1 MFNHFQGA
9 AVGGMLLLAT
19 SMAAAQASA
28 DAAKSQ
34 VIVFGVANVQFESIQ
49 STGSVVPADDKPVR
63 QRLSNVS
70 SDLGIKRSFDLS
82 GGLAAHVQYVTGVS
96 VDNAAGST
104 SAGFFGSAKDSFVG
118 LSKEG
123 AGMLKLGR
131 LSGAARWNSG
141 TTDFSS
147 AGAGP
152 QDIQGPQSLISGL
165 TGAAP
170 LFNVRLDNA
179 IGFESA
185 NWNGL
190 SVRAYYSANEGKSN
204 ATPATGSALSDDSIS
219 LGAQYVAGPFDIRL
233 SAEQRND
240 KGTLNNSTNRN
251 TQDKDYKIGVRFALQ
266 PNTTI
271 ALGWDTMSFSD
282 SAATGTQKTKLS
294 RDGWVL
300 SFNHQIDKHVIYGG
314 YGVANDATG
323 EQATG
328 TFDGSATGAS
338 QITLAYK
345 YLLTKQIILD
355 AFWSQVQNK
364 SRAKYDFDSG
374 GISPATGAT
383 LTAVGAGLR
392 VVF

>member
-1 MFNHFQGA
+1 VFKQFQGA
-9 AVGGMLLLAT
+9 TVGGMLLLAS

-28 DAAKSQ
+28 DLAKSQ
-34 VIVFGVANVQFESIQ
+34 VVIFGVANVQFEGIQ
-49 STGSVVPADDKPVR
+49 STGSVAPADDKPMR

-82 GGLAAHVQYVTGVS
+82 DGLAAHMQYVTGVS
-96 VDNAAGST
+96 VDNAAGSA
-104 SAGFFGSAKDSFVG
+104 SAGLFGSAKDSFIG
-118 LSKEG
+118 LSKAG
-123 AGMLKLGR
+123 AGMLKMGR

-152 QDIQGPQSLISGL
+152 QDLQGPQSLISGL
-165 TGAAP
+165 THAAP

-179 IGFESA
+179 IGVESA

-204 ATPATGSALSDDSIS
+204 AVPASGSALSDDSIS
-219 LGAQYVAGPFDIRL
+219 VGAQYVAGPFDFRV

-240 KGTLNNSTNRN
+240 KGTLNNTTNRN

-266 PNTTI
+266 PSTTI
-271 ALGWDTMSFSD
+271 AFGWDSMSFTD

-300 SFNHQIDKHVIYGG
+300 SFNHQIDKHVFYGG

-328 TFDGSATGAS
+328 IFNGSETGAS
-338 QITLAYK
+338 QLTLAYK

-355 AFWSQVQNK
+355 AFVSQVQNK

-374 GISPATGAT
+374 GISPGTGAT

-392 VVF
+392 IVF

>member
-1 MFNHFQGA
+1 MFNKFPGA
-9 AVGGMLLLAT
+9 TVGGVLLLA
-19 SMAAAQASA
+19 SSIAAAQASA
-28 DAAKSQ
+28 DTAKSQ
-34 VIVFGVANVQFESIQ
+34 VIIFGAANVQFESIQ
-49 STGSVVPADDKPVR
+49 TSGTVNPADNKPAR

-70 SDLGIKRSFDLS
+70 SDLGFKRSFDLS

-96 VDNAAGST
+96 VDNASGSA
-104 SAGFFGSAKDSFVG
+104 SAGLFGSAKDSFVG

-123 AGMLKLGR
+123 LGTLKLGR
-131 LSGAARWNSG
+131 LTGAARWNSG
-141 TTDFSS
+141 TTDFSP

-165 TGAAP
+165 TGVAP

-190 SVRAYYSANEGKSN
+190 SLRAYYSANEGKSN
-204 ATPATGSALSDDSIS
+204 AIPASGSSLNDDSVS
-219 LGAQYVAGPFDIRL
+219 LGAQYVAGPFDIRI

-240 KGTLNNSTNRN
+240 KGTLNNTTNRN
-251 TQDKDYKIGVRFALQ
+251 TQDTDYKIGVRFALQ
-266 PNTTI
+266 PNTII
-271 ALGWDTMSFSD
+271 ALGWDNMTFSD

-294 RDGWVL
+294 RNGWVV
-300 SFNHQIDKHVIYGG
+300 SFSHQMDKHVMYGG

-328 TFDGSATGAS
+328 AFDGRETGAS
-338 QITLAYK
+338 QVTLGYK
-345 YLLTKQIILD
+345 FLLNKQITLD
-355 AFWSQVQNK
+355 AFASQVQNK

-374 GISPATGAT
+374 GISPGTGAT
-383 LTAVGAGLR
+383 ATAVGAGLR